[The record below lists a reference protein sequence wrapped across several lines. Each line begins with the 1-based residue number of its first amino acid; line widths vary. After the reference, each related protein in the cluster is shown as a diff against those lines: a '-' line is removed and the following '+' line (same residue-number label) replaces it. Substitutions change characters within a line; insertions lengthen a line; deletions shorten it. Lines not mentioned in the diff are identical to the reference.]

1 MALKNEWKET
11 GVNLGHAFRDLG
23 KAVVKTV
30 KVGIDKADEWASGEE
45 TRKAETQQSEE
56 KSE

>member
-11 GVNLGHAFRDLG
+11 GKGLGHAFRDLG

-30 KVGIDKADEWASGEE
+30 KVGIDKADAWASGDEKNE
-45 TRKAETQQSEE
+45 VKQASTEE
-56 KSE
+56 KPE